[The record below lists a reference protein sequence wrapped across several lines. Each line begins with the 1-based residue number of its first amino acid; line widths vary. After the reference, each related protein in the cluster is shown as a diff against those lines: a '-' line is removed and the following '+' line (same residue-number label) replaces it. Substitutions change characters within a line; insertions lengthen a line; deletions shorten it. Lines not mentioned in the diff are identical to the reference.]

1 MAFVSRA
8 KLRQENI
15 AEWLDTACHHSVA
28 PLERAVRAVLD
39 LTPPDRLDPTDEL
52 EEAAESGWWTC
63 QETVMRAIADV
74 LGVEPV

>member
-15 AEWLDTACHHSVA
+15 RKHIEQQR
-28 PLERAVRAVLD
+28 RAGKSGEAILAVLY
-39 LTPPDRLDPTDEL
+39 LAPPDRLDPTDEL

-74 LGVEPV
+74 LGVEPA